1 MCASSSREREREG
14 EERVRRANEG
24 RKTKREGKR

>member
-1 MCASSSREREREG
+1 VCGFIKREREG
-14 EERVRRANEG
+14 EERVRRADEG